1 MMRVL
6 AKVGFT
12 HSYTYFTW
20 RNTKQGLVDYFNEL
34 MHSPAAEYMRANLW
48 PNTPDILPSYLQ
60 FGGRPA
66 FLVRALLA
74 TTLAPV
80 YGIYSGFE
88 LCENQGMARNPF
100 DAAADVRGFLAL
112 CDGDYKQLA
121 REEYLDSEKYHFKQR
136 DWNAPGNIKQFIT
149 RLNRI
154 RRENPAL
161 QHARNLYFRSVD
173 NDLMLAYSKGFGGNH
188 LLIIVNLDAWHSQDA
203 FVSVPLE
210 EFGLREGEAYE
221 VEDLLT
227 ARRYQWKGR
236 RNFVRLVP
244 DETPG
249 HVFRV
254 VW

>member
-1 MMRVL
+1 
-6 AKVGFT
+6 
-12 HSYTYFTW
+12 
-20 RNTKQGLVDYFNEL
+20 
-34 MHSPAAEYMRANLW
+34 MRANLW

-74 TTLAPV
+74 ATLSSV

-88 LCENQGMARNPF
+88 LCENKGVARNPF
-100 DAAADVRGFLAL
+100 DAAADVRGFLGL

-121 REEYLDSEKYHFKQR
+121 REEYLDSEKYQFKGR
-136 DWNAPGNIKQFIT
+136 DWNAPGNIKAFLT

-161 QHARNLYFRSVD
+161 HHARNLWFQDAD
-173 NDLMLAYSKGFGGNH
+173 NDLVLAYSKSAGHNH

-210 EFGLREGEAYE
+210 EFGLHEGESFH

-227 ARRYQWKGR
+227 DAHFHWHGR
-236 RNFVRLVP
+236 RNFVRL
-244 DETPG
+244 TPG
-249 HVFRV
+249 VAPGHILRLVR
-254 VW
+254 